1 MTKRIYLTFDEL
13 TDAVIKQLKEQN
25 YMDSTLIVYRRT
37 YCRIHNYM
45 KQIGI
50 IEYTPKT
57 GKDFLSI
64 QEVQPSTF
72 SSYKCAVRRLND
84 FYNQKEY
91 RCHHENENVSQICD
105 TYQEV
110 LKDYLNYCRN
120 KGNKP
125 GTIVHKQKACTTF
138 LNALCQNGYS
148 DISMIDTD
156 IIVKALLL
164 FSNKDRYADIK
175 MLLRYLYENGMVN
188 RDYSEI
194 IPRFKR
200 RIPIPTVYTVEEI
213 KRTEEAID
221 TSTDTG
227 KRNIAIIRLATRM
240 GLRSGDIA
248 RLRTTEI
255 DFKSGYISIVQEKTN
270 LPLELQ
276 MPAEVSDSIYMHLE
290 NSKKNHDTDDYVFHS
305 MSAPYGRLT
314 TSIIRHIVNESMS
327 RAGIDTAGRKHGPH
341 AFRSSLAS
349 LMIQDDC
356 SYETV
361 RRILGHSDPNV
372 IKHYAKTDIE
382 KLRLCAI
389 EPPEPGGLFSDYL
402 TGKKVFQNV

>member
-1 MTKRIYLTFDEL
+1 M
-13 TDAVIKQLKEQN
+13 ANSIKIN
-25 YMDSTLIVYRRT
+25 TL
-37 YCRIHNYM
+37 
-45 KQIGI
+45 
-50 IEYTPKT
+50 
-57 GKDFLSI
+57 
-64 QEVQPSTF
+64 
-72 SSYKCAVRRLND
+72 
-84 FYNQKEY
+84 
-91 RCHHENENVSQICD
+91 
-105 TYQEV
+105 
-110 LKDYLNYCRN
+110 
-120 KGNKP
+120 
-125 GTIVHKQKACTTF
+125 
-138 LNALCQNGYS
+138 
-148 DISMIDTD
+148 
-156 IIVKALLL
+156 IVKALLL

-290 NSKKNHDTDDYVFHS
+290 NSKKNHALDDYVFHS

-389 EPPEPGGLFSDYL
+389 EPPEPVGLFSDYL